1 MDFYTNV
8 IQRGNTLFVRG
19 VDGNQRV
26 MDKVKYSPT
35 LFDLTNKGET
45 GYKTLDGRDV
55 MPHYFDSIQ
64 EAKNHLEMSSSQE
77 IVFGN
82 TQFPYCYIGDKY
94 PNNIPW
100 DKDKILIVT
109 IDIEVEC
116 ENGFPN
122 PKEAVE
128 PLLSITMK
136 NHQNK
141 NIIVWG
147 LHEFQNYRDDV
158 DYRLCKNE
166 NDLIQKF
173 LLAWQSIYPDVITGW
188 NTEFFDI
195 PYLCN
200 RIKNIFGDDEI
211 RKLSPWRSVFDRE
224 VFQMG

>member
-82 TQFPYCYIGDKY
+82 TQFPYCHIGDKY

-173 LLAWQSIYPDVITGW
+173 LLAWQSSYPDVIT
-188 NTEFFDI
+188 
-195 PYLCN
+195 
-200 RIKNIFGDDEI
+200 
-211 RKLSPWRSVFDRE
+211 
-224 VFQMG
+224 